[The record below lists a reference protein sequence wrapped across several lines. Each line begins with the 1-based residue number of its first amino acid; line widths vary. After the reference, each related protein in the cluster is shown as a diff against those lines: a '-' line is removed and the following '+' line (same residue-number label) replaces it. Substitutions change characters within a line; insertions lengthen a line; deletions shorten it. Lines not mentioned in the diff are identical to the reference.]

1 MESHEILN
9 GKARLYRRDACETW
23 YCSKYWKSKNHRKST
38 GEKDFEQATAFAED
52 WYRKLTGKP
61 KPAKSMQAS
70 ANESGTHK
78 ILNGKVQL
86 FRRAEDGPWHCA
98 ASFGNSTQV
107 RKSTKETSL
116 ALAKEIAEDWYLEMK
131 GKARAGLFE
140 KDKTFAEA
148 AEKFSEE
155 YEAVTKGHRSPKW
168 VQGHKDRIRL
178 HLLPYFGNKP
188 LPEISAGVAQEY
200 RAHRMTEPEN
210 WKEEQ
215 VVLLKAQLKKKNK
228 RLDGKALKVAEA
240 EIEVPEWT
248 PPARNTIHNE
258 IVTLSMILKTAHRH
272 GWIDQVPDLSDPY
285 RRQSKVEHRPWFTPN
300 EYKQLY
306 EATRKNA
313 AKPKSP
319 RYKWH
324 AEQLHD
330 FVLFMANTGL
340 RPDEVSLLQF
350 RDVEIAD
357 DAYTGERI
365 LEIEV
370 HGKRGVG
377 YCKSM
382 PGAVLPFERL
392 RDRERSKTVT
402 TDDGKTTEVTGAPE
416 PNDLLFPNEFKKMF
430 NNLMEENDLKFDRHG
445 KPRTAYSLRH
455 SYICFRLLEG
465 ADIYQVAKNCPTSV
479 EMIEKHYAAH
489 LKDMIDTSLVNVRK
503 PKRQVGRQD
512 READE
517 GED

>member
-9 GKARLYRRDACETW
+9 GKARLFLRPEGGPW
-23 YCSKYWKSKNHRKST
+23 HCSVYWKGKNHRKST
-38 GEKDFEQATAFAED
+38 GEKDFEQAKVFAEG
-52 WYRKLTGKP
+52 WYWQLTGKT
-61 KPAKSMQAS
+61 KPAPRTPQA
-70 ANESGTHK
+70 AVNESGTHK
-78 ILNGKVQL
+78 ILNGNVQL
-86 FRRAEDGPWHCA
+86 FRRTPEGAWHCA

-116 ALAKEIAEDWYLEMK
+116 ALAKQVAEDWYLEMK
-131 GKARAGLFE
+131 GKARAGLLE
-140 KDKTFAEA
+140 RDKTFAEA

-178 HLLPYFGNKP
+178 HLLPYFGRKP

-200 RAHRMTEPEN
+200 RAHRMTQPEDWN
-210 WKEEQ
+210 EEENGAWQ
-215 VVLLKAQLKKKNK
+215 
-228 RLDGKALKVAEA
+228 
-240 EIEVPEWT
+240 

-272 GWIDQVPDLSDPY
+272 GWIGQVPDLSDPY
-285 RRQSKVEHRPWFTPN
+285 RRASKIEHRPWFTPN
-300 EYKQLY
+300 EYKQLF

-319 RYKWH
+319 RFKWH

-330 FVLFMANTGL
+330 FVLLMANTGL

-350 RDVEIAD
+350 RDVEIVD
-357 DAYTGERI
+357 DDYTGERI

-392 RDRERSKTVT
+392 RDRKRLKTVT
-402 TDDGKTTEVTGAPE
+402 SEDGKTTEQLAITE

-430 NNLMEENDLKFDRHG
+430 NNLMEENDLKIDRHG

-465 ADIYQVAKNCPTSV
+465 ADIYQVAKNCRTSV

-503 PKRQVGRQD
+503 PKRQGGRPTHED
-512 READE
+512 AGGREL
-517 GED
+517 